1 MAAPRPHTV
10 PQHRFAWLLWLA
22 LLLPLAQG
30 AAAWHA
36 LSHARVDTSGE
47 ADGKQALHGGHCDLC
62 MVAAVVSGGALPGH
76 PPVLSLAPARHESP
90 QSRPAPAWLAVPAHA
105 YRSRAPPFAS
115 H

>member
-1 MAAPRPHTV
+1 MNAARSTPLVR
-10 PQHRFAWLLWLA
+10 HRFAWLLWLA

-36 LSHARVDTSGE
+36 LSHARADLAGE
-47 ADGKQALHGGHCDLC
+47 ADGKALHAAHCDLC
-62 MVAAVVSGGALPGH
+62 LTASALATGAPTGPSASMPGPTARHAPPPPPPAGVVS
-76 PPVLSLAPARHESP
+76 
-90 QSRPAPAWLAVPAHA
+90 AVPTPS